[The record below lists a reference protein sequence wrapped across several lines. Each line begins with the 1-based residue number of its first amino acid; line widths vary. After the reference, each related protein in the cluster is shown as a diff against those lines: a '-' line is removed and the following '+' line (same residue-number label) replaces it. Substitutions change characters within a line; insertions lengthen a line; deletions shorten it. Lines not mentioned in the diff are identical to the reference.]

1 MRFPFSPRVRI
12 AGLAVVSI
20 LQADNVLEAFVK
32 TTTEDKLGTAS
43 DLHRRS
49 TVPPGDYLEKKKET
63 THDN

>member
-1 MRFPFSPRVRI
+1 MRLPFSPSVRS

-43 DLHRRS
+43 DLQRRS

-63 THDN
+63 THDD